1 MGWYVPTDMNPADLG
16 TRGMTRQELTDST
29 KWWNRPDFLCSP
41 EAEWPECKF
50 DKPSREALCERKL
63 TPRLIDESSTS
74 YNTIQRLV
82 NAPKVEE
89 EEWHLE
95 PSRYSKWYEVK
106 LKGQLE
112 VGLSLVRVR
121 SWLQWFVSNCR
132 RPENQRVFGELTPVE
147 LMTVLRQEWTC
158 QDAVFEC
165 RGSKVISRLCCYFK
179 QNVGEKHVLLYRR
192 SSIFPF
198 KVTIFNP
205 LTACKYKLL
214 DMDAL
219 NEDESEE
226 E

>member
-1 MGWYVPTDMNPADLG
+1 MMIEPQVVSAL
-16 TRGMTRQELTDST
+16 RELLDTSDEEELKTQNYPRTARFKAPFKYLQDSL
-29 KWWNRPDFLCSP
+29 WNQS
-41 EAEWPECKF
+41 EAEGAIHFKVFSHATMGDDSFLLVTLPF
-50 DKPSREALCERKL
+50 REEKL
-63 TPRLIDESSTS
+63 SGS
-74 YNTIQRLV
+74 N
-82 NAPKVEE
+82 
-89 EEWHLE
+89 
-95 PSRYSKWYEVK
+95 RYKN
-106 LKGQLE
+106 
-112 VGLSLVRVR
+112 
-121 SWLQWFVSNCR
+121 FVHA
-132 RPENQRVFGELTPVE
+132 
-147 LMTVLRQEWTC
+147 VLRQEWTC

-205 LTACKYKLL
+205 LTACKYMLL